1 MEKQNWTVQVNAKLM
16 VVLRSEKMMKLNKQN
31 KNKTKKHTKIYMI
44 Q

>member
-31 KNKTKKHTKIYMI
+31 KNKTKKHT
-44 Q
+44 